1 MFNEEEKK
9 RIFDQIMNIW
19 AIPEIERRKKKGILG
34 DDFEIKRVQVIFT
47 LGKPPEIKFNE
58 KVGITALV
66 KVNRAIIKGE
76 DVKYSDVDK
85 FEKFIV
91 DYPSNSAHITLFRLL
106 DKWVVIFDAEYNKK
120 RKEEIKRYI
129 EYSKEFYD
137 SAKSNLENGRLIP
150 FYGHCWDSA
159 ELSAVCHSLIIG
171 VKNYDHTVNVK
182 NFAKLGEQGIV
193 NEGHVKILSKLQELN
208 NLQYKSSTDFRNED
222 HKEFLK
228 VVREMIEEAEKLIRD

>member
-66 KVNRAIIKGE
+66 KVNRDVIKGE

-91 DYPSNSAHITLFRLL
+91 DYPSNSGHITLFRLL
-106 DKWVVIFDAEYNKK
+106 NNWVIIFDARYKK
-120 RKEEIKRYI
+120 GEIKKFLER
-129 EYSKEFYD
+129 SKQFYD
-137 SAKSNLENGRLIP
+137 SAKDNLRNGRLIP
-150 FYGHCWDSA
+150 FYENCWDSA
-159 ELSAVCHSLIIG
+159 ELSAVCHALVIG
-171 VKNYDHTVNVK
+171 GKNEKHSVNIENFVKWSELGNVDK
-182 NFAKLGEQGIV
+182 KHAKTLF
-193 NEGHVKILSKLQELN
+193 ELKD
-208 NLQYKSSTDFRNED
+208 LRELKYKDSIDFRDKD

-228 VVREMIEEAEKLIRD
+228 IVKEMIEEAEKLI